1 MDLEPDD
8 DGPEPQLDPERA
20 YDGIPRVWVERE
32 TFAGDIERRNVPAPV
47 AVWMVLYDPALGDV
61 YCRGVVQWGDVIDRW
76 SGSV

>member
-1 MDLEPDD
+1 M
-8 DGPEPQLDPERA
+8 
-20 YDGIPRVWVERE
+20 VWVERE